1 MRVGLWLKLLLVF
14 CYILWLPSVW
24 RNLDSLGWLIYHSG
38 GDGSGGLTVGGDVKR
53 SNVTTAAEHDAVVK
67 GDVVDSNVKN
77 LSKGWY
83 HLSRKLN
90 K

>member
-1 MRVGLWLKLLLVF
+1 M
-14 CYILWLPSVW
+14 
-24 RNLDSLGWLIYHSG
+24 
-38 GDGSGGLTVGGDVKR
+38 KR
-53 SNVTTAAEHDAVVK
+53 SNVTTAADHDAVVK